1 MAVQKCTILMQC
13 TTDPSNAND
22 AGQHTGGWSESFWS
36 ETPIVPTNLFW
47 NRLLQARAKL
57 LPTQARIV
65 GFRFSTYT
73 IAGNRFLPGGS
84 STGRLNIPGGSG
96 LVTDIPQVALMFAGS
111 AVGAPNSSRFSIRCV
126 PDDMVKRGE
135 YQPNGAYR
143 ALVSDF
149 CRELVDGGWCM
160 LGRNLTLTTAAVVS
174 VVPPVINV
182 SAVLGAVVG
191 TDSIRLLNVKDS
203 QGNPISGAFRTV
215 SLAGLAY
222 TVVGLPDVTA
232 GPGGAARVDTPVLL
246 RFGSV
251 EPNRIVARKIGSP
264 FEKYVGKSSK
274 RPA

>member
-1 MAVQKCTILMQC
+1 MPVQKCTILMQC
-13 TTDPSNAND
+13 TTDPSNATD

-73 IAGNRFLPGGS
+73 ISGNRFLPGGS

-96 LVTDIPQVALMFAGS
+96 LVTDMPQVALMFAGS
-111 AVGAPNSSRFSIRCV
+111 ALGGPNSTRFTVRCV

-143 ALVSDF
+143 ALVTDF

-160 LGRNLTLTTAAVVS
+160 LGRDLTLPTAVVVS
-174 VVPPVINV
+174 VAPPVITLADNIA
-182 SAVLGAVVG
+182 AVIG
-191 TDSIRLLNVKDS
+191 TDAIRLLNVKDT
-203 QGNPISGAFRTV
+203 QGNPLSGAFRTV
-215 SLAGLAY
+215 SLAGVAY
-222 TVVGLPDVTA
+222 TVSGLPDVTA
-232 GPGGAARVDTPVLL
+232 GAGGSARVDKPTLY
-246 RFGSV
+246 RFASV
-251 EPNRIVARKIGSP
+251 EPNRAVARKIGSP
-264 FEKYVGKSSK
+264 FERYVGKASK
-274 RPA
+274 RRA